1 MNKKRLM
8 VTVSLA
14 GLILSLVSFFLPFI
28 TIANYRPVPGVSL
41 IFGVFQRIQI
51 PGANSDAMEKLSIY
65 SYSLPALLTFILFA
79 LSIVFLALYLKQ
91 KRLFWLH
98 AGMAGTIVG
107 FLLYGVQLS
116 NSNTLV
122 SDFFG
127 LLAQASQGSGSN
139 VVYTIPDVE
148 NVCTGMGARLLVVFG
163 LVAMFG
169 VLLAKFFQH
178 EEKSRT
184 ERLDTPLNIAY
195 RQFKRNKLALLG
207 MGVIIVLLMACF
219 YGPVFSNF
227 ALLQTNIDIAKE
239 QPGFPYLLGTDSV
252 GRDVLT
258 RILYGGRISMEVGF
272 VTVLVE
278 IVIGVLVGGVAGYYG
293 KWVDN
298 ILMRI
303 LDIFLSLPLIPVVI
317 IFGAVMMDL
326 KVDPAKRI
334 YVVMLVLGL
343 FFWPSLGRLVR
354 GQILSLREQEYMVAA
369 EALGIRDSH
378 RIFRHLVPNALP
390 NIIVTATLDVGN
402 AILTESMLSFL
413 GLGVAMPYPSWGN
426 IITAVQDPNDFAM
439 RPWLWVPAGICIL
452 VTVLAI
458 NLMGDGLRDA
468 FDPKMK
474 R

>member
-1 MNKKRLM
+1 M